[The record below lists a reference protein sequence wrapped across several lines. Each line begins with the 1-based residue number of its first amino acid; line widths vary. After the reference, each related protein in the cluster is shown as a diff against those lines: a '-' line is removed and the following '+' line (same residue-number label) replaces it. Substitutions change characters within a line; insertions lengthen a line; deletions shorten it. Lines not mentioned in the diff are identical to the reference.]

1 MLLTANIEN
10 LSDTTAVVTFSGP
23 LTLGTSLKMV
33 DSQVQ
38 QAIQGGVTR
47 MVFDFSS
54 VDFVDSAG
62 LGMIVCTYGAI
73 NEKNGAFR
81 LCGVQPR
88 IQSLLHLTKT
98 DNFLPIDTGRDESLA
113 AMN

>member
-1 MLLTANIEN
+1 MLLTANVEN
-10 LSDTTAVVTFSGP
+10 LSDNTAVVTFSGP

-38 QAIQGGVTR
+38 QAIQKGVTR
-47 MVFDFSS
+47 MVFDFSA

-62 LGMIVCTYGAI
+62 LGMIVCAYGAI
-73 NEKNGAFR
+73 SEKNGAFR

-88 IQSLLHLTKT
+88 IQSLFHLTKT
-98 DNFLPIDTGRDESLA
+98 DNFLLIDAGRDESLA

>member
-1 MLLTANIEN
+1 MILTANIEN
-10 LSDTTAVVTFSGP
+10 LSANTAVVTFSGP

-38 QAIQGGVTR
+38 KAIENGVTR
-47 MVFDFSS
+47 MVFDLSG

-62 LGMIVCTYGAI
+62 LGMVVCTYGAL
-73 NEKNGAFR
+73 NEKQGAFR
-81 LCGVQPR
+81 LCGVCTR
-88 IQSLLHLTKT
+88 VQSLLKLTHT
-98 DNFLPIDTGRDESLA
+98 DSFIHIDSHRDVSLA